1 MASTMAVALLVL
13 MVGPMM
19 TSSRHRAGADGG
31 VRLTRRTTFLLI
43 MLCIMLCFGVAFL
56 QIPVLSMMVCSV
68 NGSRLASV

>member
-19 TSSRHRAGADGG
+19 TSSRHRASADGG
-31 VRLTRRTTFLLI
+31 VRLTTFLLI